1 MELTFCSKT
10 AFRYYRIPAQI
21 LGLYPAVN
29 TSSID
34 RRCCNLRSHPFVED
48 LLHTPLHRFA
58 FCRAQFGSRSLFKSH
73 LLTQEPP
80 PGSFRQTE
88 HGFDITS
95 PEFTLLNLAT
105 QASRNQLLM
114 ACYEMCSSF
123 AVFEPCER
131 AQQQLDEAISLQL
144 IPPNCGWERVK
155 DTKGNDTNLW
165 KRTPLTS
172 AADIAAFA
180 KQAAGLRGVKQ
191 LRWAAERMTGQTASP
206 FEVQTSMLISLPR
219 DEGGLGIDIANNARI
234 PLSEA
239 ARSLYDK
246 TCCYTDIL
254 IESATDS
261 MGVILECQGR
271 SAHDSEAASLS
282 DAERTTA
289 LSSMG
294 YDASKLP
301 TSRSR
306 TRRALT
312 TSPSSFIK
320 RPGFPTPQRPIR
332 NAPPKMPCGG
342 SYWLIGMDC
351 SPSRQPASSWRS
363 EGLRGRQKQ

>member
-1 MELTFCSKT
+1 MDLTLCGQS
-10 AFRYYRIPAQI
+10 AFYYYRIPPQV
-21 LGLYPAVN
+21 LGLYPAISLGN
-29 TSSID
+29 ID
-34 RRCCNLRSHPFVED
+34 RRCCGLGSHAVVKD
-48 LLHTPLHRFA
+48 LLHAPLHRLVFT
-58 FCRAQFGSRSLFKSH
+58 RAQSGSRSLFKSH

-88 HGFDITS
+88 HGFDVTS

-105 QASRNQLLM
+105 QVSRNQLLM

-123 AVFEPCER
+123 AVFTPCER
-131 AQQQLDEAISLQL
+131 TQQQLDEAISLKF
-144 IPPNCGWERVK
+144 IPPDCGWKRIV

-165 KRTPLTS
+165 KRAPLLS

-191 LRWAAERMTGQTASP
+191 LRWAAERMAGQTASP
-206 FEVQTSMLISLPR
+206 FEVQTSMLVSLPR
-219 DEGGLGIDIANNARI
+219 DEGGLGIGITNNARI

-246 TCCYTDIL
+246 TCCYADIL
-254 IESATDS
+254 IESVTDS

-289 LSSMG
+289 LTSMG
-294 YDASKLP
+294 YDVIQITYGQIKDKRSFGNLAELIHKKAGLPYTPKIKQECDAEDALRQELLVDWDDLFAARQAS
-301 TSRSR
+301 
-306 TRRALT
+306 
-312 TSPSSFIK
+312 
-320 RPGFPTPQRPIR
+320 
-332 NAPPKMPCGG
+332 
-342 SYWLIGMDC
+342 
-351 SPSRQPASSWRS
+351 
-363 EGLRGRQKQ
+363 